1 MKEDSNSISI
11 IDYSNFG
18 QIWSLQISRPILEP
32 FWREPNIFASMEFKK
47 LGCFIHGVKVIF
59 HDHMTIQN
67 LKSSMSQY
75 TIYITCTWYWNI
87 ELNQSMAWPCMKMIK
102 EREKNKQILAPTRLL
117 PPKLVSWTTLSTS
130 IYATKS
136 CAHLSHHISYI
147 SQLHKKC
154 MFFDKSNINSIICF
168 GDFIYQSPAQLC
180 EGEYID

>member
-117 PPKLVSWTTLSTS
+117 PPKLVSWTTSAPPFTPPNHVPTS
-130 IYATKS
+130 VTTSHIYPNYIRNACFLTNP
-136 CAHLSHHISYI
+136 ISI
-147 SQLHKKC
+147 R
-154 MFFDKSNINSIICF
+154 
-168 GDFIYQSPAQLC
+168 
-180 EGEYID
+180 